1 MDSGT
6 EIEKGVKKM
15 AKPYIMLVD
24 DDESFVEP
32 MQKRLDKRGYK
43 IIAAYSGDEALRQM
57 DTHRNLDVVIL
68 DVKMPG
74 MDGIESLK
82 EIKKKFPLV
91 EVIMLTGHATV
102 ESAIEGMK
110 LGAFDYLMKP
120 CEMDV
125 LTAKVEE
132 AAGKKHAHEEK
143 IEKARIE
150 KVMSTRGV

>member
-1 MDSGT
+1 MT
-6 EIEKGVKKM
+6 
-15 AKPYIMLVD
+15 KPYVMLVD
-24 DDESFVEP
+24 DEESFVEP
-32 MQKRLDKRGYK
+32 MKKRLDKRGYPVL
-43 IIAAYSGDEALRQM
+43 AAYSGEEALKHLA
-57 DTHRNLDVVIL
+57 THRNLDVVIL

-74 MDGIESLK
+74 MDGIETLT
-82 EIKKKFPLV
+82 EIKKTYPLI